1 MKLLVAIKN
10 KNGSCI
16 EVLKCANVNENE
28 YNSLLNQAKEYQQA
42 KDLVFAKLEKKL
54 NELTKKCNALEKEI
68 KFLKGEDE

>member
-10 KNGSCI
+10 ENGSCI

-28 YNSLLNQAKEYQQA
+28 YNALLNQAKEYQQA
-42 KDLVFAKLEKKL
+42 KDLVFVKLEKKL